1 MFNRFWTWLNTP
13 RVLEI
18 TYKEI
23 ENEIKPML
31 KIEETEKDTVEN
43 IRLTVDFNNAL
54 RNKRIANYE
63 NTLRLVKR
71 FIQKKNENDGLL
83 VTNRQLEQDA
93 KETVMLYARMGL
105 IDDFNNLKPAIL
117 EVLEV

>member
-1 MFNRFWTWLNTP
+1 MFNRLWRWLNEP
-13 RVLEI
+13 RVLEVSYGKVED
-18 TYKEI
+18 TPMFDI
-23 ENEIKPML
+23 EDNE
-31 KIEETEKDTVEN
+31 EDTMEN

-71 FIQKKNENDGLL
+71 FIQKKNEKDGLL
-83 VTNRQLEQDA
+83 LTNRQLEEDA

-105 IDDFNNLKPAIL
+105 IDDFNNLKPAVL